1 MNPTTSRLPLN
12 SNNDKSVINE
22 AGSLCCS
29 DSVEEE
35 NEVEGQSDRPIQ
47 REIPQSQRG
56 KAKTVLFENKLT
68 TASFPDRFFIHAVTV
83 ARQISDWKI
92 KLQNSRNK
100 NKAGKRVWKRSCF
113 AFGRVGEKYMIICDI
128 THVDAFTKLDTY
140 LCSLLRGPYNLSAC
154 RQRNDIGLQ
163 YGLEGLG
170 PRKSGLS
177 MLYTCPDTLQFLSK
191 SES

>member
-12 SNNDKSVINE
+12 SNNNKLINE

-35 NEVEGQSDRPIQ
+35 NEVEEQSGRPIQ

-68 TASFPDRFFIHAVTV
+68 TASFADRFFIHAVTV

-92 KLQNSRNK
+92 KLHNSRNK
-100 NKAGKRVWKRSCF
+100 SKAGKRVWKRSCF
-113 AFGRVGEKYMIICDI
+113 AFGRVGEKYMIICDT
-128 THVDAFTKLDTY
+128 THVDACTKLDTY

-163 YGLEGLG
+163 YGLEGLR

-177 MLYTCPDTLQFLSK
+177 MLYTCPNTLQFLSK